1 LRNHAPDAEQQYLE
15 FASAQ
20 AGQLFRIAYLMCGDW
35 HEAQDLVQIALA
47 KLFVAWARASRAD
60 NVASYARTVLVD
72 SYLSNRRLR
81 RSRETPVAEIA
92 EPAARDEDA
101 DLRMTLV
108 TALHRLPPRS
118 RAVVVLRHVE
128 DHSIESVARYLGVT
142 PAAVKSLN
150 ARGIA
155 QLREYLCADQQSL
168 RN

>member
-1 LRNHAPDAEQQYLE
+1 LRNHAADAEQQYLE

-47 KLFVAWARASRAD
+47 KLFVAWGRASRAD
-60 NVASYARTVLVD
+60 NVASYARTVLVN

-81 RSRETPVAEIA
+81 RSRETPVPEIA
-92 EPAARDEDA
+92 EPAARDDDA

-108 TALHRLPPRS
+108 TALLQLPPRS

-128 DHSIESVARYLGVT
+128 DHSIDSVARYLGVT

-150 ARGIA
+150 ARGIG
-155 QLREYLCADQQSL
+155 QLREYLGADQQSL

>member
-1 LRNHAPDAEQQYLE
+1 
-15 FASAQ
+15 
-20 AGQLFRIAYLMCGDW
+20 M
-35 HEAQDLVQIALA
+35 LV
-47 KLFVAWARASRAD
+47 
-60 NVASYARTVLVD
+60 N

-81 RSRETPVAEIA
+81 RSRETLVAEIA
-92 EPAARDEDA
+92 EPAARDDDA

-108 TALHRLPPRS
+108 TALLQLPPRS

-155 QLREYLCADQQSL
+155 QLREYLGADQQSL